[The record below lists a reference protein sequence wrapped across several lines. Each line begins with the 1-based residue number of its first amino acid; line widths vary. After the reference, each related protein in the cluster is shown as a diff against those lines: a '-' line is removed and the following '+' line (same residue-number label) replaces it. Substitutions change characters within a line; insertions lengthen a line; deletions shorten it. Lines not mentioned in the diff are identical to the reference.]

1 MAGRETVPS
10 GDGTSGSPEPLEG
23 QLQGCPCADPQAGF
37 WTGLLRPALY
47 PSADQSRCWGSWRLA
62 GVRALKLGRG
72 SE

>member
-1 MAGRETVPS
+1 MPS

-23 QLQGCPCADPQAGF
+23 QLQGCPCTDPQAGF